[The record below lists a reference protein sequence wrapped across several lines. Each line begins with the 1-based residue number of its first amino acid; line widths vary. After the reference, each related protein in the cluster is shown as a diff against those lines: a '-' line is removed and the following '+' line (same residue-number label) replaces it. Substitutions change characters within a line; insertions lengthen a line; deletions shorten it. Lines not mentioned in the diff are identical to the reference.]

1 MTATH
6 RNTSDTT
13 KIIAAALLRMGL
25 RDEKICLGDLADETE
40 KAKLVAYGFAS
51 HLALRDGRFC
61 GYLAQKFGV

>member
-1 MTATH
+1 
-6 RNTSDTT
+6 
-13 KIIAAALLRMGL
+13 MGL

-51 HLALRDGRFC
+51 HLALKDGKFC